1 MTLQG
6 GHLLVTQ
13 CRVEN
18 ENFTDLDPTV
28 GRYAVLVPGPD
39 DEIAGGRGDRV
50 PVVDLVF
57 LVAIRPLGPFEG
69 RLSHRPNVSLSI
81 DRGTAPLAVV
91 PRGSTDREG
100 SEVGVVLAELP
111 AYVVLAP
118 FRDDGTPVGKG
129 IPLRHHE
136 NGGILP
142 KVESRGVSDP
152 QVLGLPI
159 ELDR

>member
-39 DEIAGGRGDRV
+39 DEIAGGRGDRI

-69 RLSHRPNVSLSI
+69 LKGLKNPPKN
-81 DRGTAPLAVV
+81 PLK
-91 PRGSTDREG
+91 TILNLKKTMLK
-100 SEVGVVLAELP
+100 VVLELLLIIL
-111 AYVVLAP
+111 VMLLMVL
-118 FRDDGTPVGKG
+118 D
-129 IPLRHHE
+129 L
-136 NGGILP
+136 
-142 KVESRGVSDP
+142 S
-152 QVLGLPI
+152 
-159 ELDR
+159 